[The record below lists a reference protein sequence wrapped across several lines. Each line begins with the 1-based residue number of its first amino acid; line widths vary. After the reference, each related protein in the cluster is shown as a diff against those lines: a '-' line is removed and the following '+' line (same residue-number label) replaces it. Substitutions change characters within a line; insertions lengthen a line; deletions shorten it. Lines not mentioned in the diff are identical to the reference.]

1 MSLHSPAR
9 HLTGILPPL
18 VTPLSG
24 PDQLDVAGL
33 ERLIEHVLAGGVQG
47 LFILGT
53 TGEGPALSYRLR
65 RELIERTLRQVD
77 ERVPVLV
84 GITDTAT
91 KEMTSL
97 AVYAAERGAEAL
109 VLAPPYYFPNNQVE
123 LLEYFRSAARALPAP
138 VFLYNMP
145 SHTKTQ
151 IEMDTVRRAFDEPN
165 IAGIKDSSGNMVY
178 FHQLVALAAQHGGRP
193 AFMGPE
199 ELLGESVLF
208 GGSGGVSGGA
218 NLFPG
223 LYVALFEAAQG
234 GNLARV
240 RQLHDLVMK
249 ISGSLYQVGS
259 YGSGF
264 LKNLKCALA
273 LRGLCA
279 GGLADPAQSFAGAD
293 VERVRKLLDD
303 IAAEVEQTLDDAPE
317 ARVST
322 IPKFVSTSA

>member
-1 MSLHSPAR
+1 MPLNSSAR
-9 HLTGILPPL
+9 HWTGIFPPL

-24 PDQLDVAGL
+24 ADQLDVAGL
-33 ERLIEHVLAGGVQG
+33 ERLIEHVLSGSVHG
-47 LFILGT
+47 LFVLGT

-91 KEMTSL
+91 KEMASL

-109 VLAPPYYFPNNQVE
+109 VLAPPYYFPNTQPE
-123 LLEYFRSAARALPAP
+123 LLEYFRRTARALPAP

-145 SHTKTQ
+145 THTKTH
-151 IEMDTVRRAFDEPN
+151 IEIETVRRAFDEPN

-178 FHQLVALAAQHGGRP
+178 FHRLVALAAQHGKRP
-193 AFMGPE
+193 VFMGPE

-218 NLFPG
+218 NLFPR
-223 LYVALFEAAQG
+223 LYVEIFEAAQDG
-234 GNLARV
+234 RLGRV

-249 ISGSLYQVGS
+249 ISCSLYQLSS

-264 LKNLKCALA
+264 LKGLKCALG

-279 GGLADPAQSFAGAD
+279 DGLADPSESFAGAD
-293 VERVRKLLDD
+293 VERVRRLLDSLSG
-303 IAAEVEQTLDDAPE
+303 EVEQALGDTAE
-317 ARVST
+317 AGLLAISE
-322 IPKFVSTSA
+322 FVSTTA